1 MGTVVCLCKLSLSR
15 GRKHCTGSKCVPF
28 ISAAGLVVV
37 CHMVC
42 ECVCVC
48 VCIEW
53 WVSADWTPFIYS
65 AIACT
70 QMKESQRK
78 RVCFV
83 YCRSF
88 VFSMS
93 AQMSFHAKP
102 RSKVKL
108 QLRQMQ
114 SENTL
119 ISANVEECVQVRQR
133 FSKTCKEM
141 EEIQLWDMDRAG

>member
-1 MGTVVCLCKLSLSR
+1 MVCLYKLALSR
-15 GRKHCTGSKCVPF
+15 DRKHCTGSKCVPF

-42 ECVCVC
+42 VRMHAHRVMSFCRLNTFYLFCNRVHTDER
-48 VCIEW
+48 EP
-53 WVSADWTPFIYS
+53 T
-65 AIACT
+65 
-70 QMKESQRK
+70 KK
-78 RVCFV
+78 GVCFV

-119 ISANVEECVQVRQR
+119 ISANVEERVQVRQR

-141 EEIQLWDMDRAG
+141 EEIQLWDVDRAG